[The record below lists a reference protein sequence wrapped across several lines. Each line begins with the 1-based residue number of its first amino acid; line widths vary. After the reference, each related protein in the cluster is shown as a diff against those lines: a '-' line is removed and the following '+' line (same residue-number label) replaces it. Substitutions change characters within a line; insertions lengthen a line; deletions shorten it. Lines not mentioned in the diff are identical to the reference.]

1 MPAPD
6 TCLNLVMPSAL
17 AGDVVDLLLGHAELQ
32 ISFASFP
39 VSAHG
44 ADVALVEP
52 SEHVSGQA
60 SRIQIQLLLRR
71 EDADTVLGHLK
82 EQLPNPKVFYWS
94 MPIIASGRL
103 G

>member
-1 MPAPD
+1 MSAPD

-17 AGDVVDLLLGHAELQ
+17 AGDVVDLLLGHPELA

-44 ADVALVEP
+44 ADVKLVEP

-71 EDADTVLGHLK
+71 EDVETVLGYLK
-82 EQLPNPKVFYWS
+82 QQLPNPKVFFWA
-94 MPIIASGRL
+94 MPILSAGRL

>member
-1 MPAPD
+1 MSAPD
-6 TCLNLVMPSAL
+6 TCLNLIMPSAL
-17 AGDVVDLLLGHAELQ
+17 ADDVVDLLLGHRELA

-39 VSAHG
+39 VNAHG

-71 EDADTVLGHLK
+71 EDAETVLGYLK
-82 EQLPNPKVFYWS
+82 AQLPNPKVFYWAT
-94 MPIIASGRL
+94 PILLEGRL